1 MNRIVLDSSAL
12 IALLKPEPGSG
23 VVASHLTG
31 ATLSAVNLAEVVT
44 WMRQRGDSLEAIHW
58 TLDMLN
64 LETLDFDG
72 DLAIGTGVLVDETK
86 KYGLSLGDRACLASA
101 AREGIPVLTAERS
114 WANLNL
120 GVAIQLIR

>member
-12 IALLKPEPGSG
+12 IALLKPEHGSG

-64 LETLDFDG
+64 LNTIDFDG

-86 KYGLSLGDRACLASA
+86 QFGLSLGDRACLATA
-101 AREGIPVLTAERS
+101 AREGVPVLTAERS
-114 WANLNL
+114 WSNLSL
-120 GVAIQLIR
+120 GIAIQLIR